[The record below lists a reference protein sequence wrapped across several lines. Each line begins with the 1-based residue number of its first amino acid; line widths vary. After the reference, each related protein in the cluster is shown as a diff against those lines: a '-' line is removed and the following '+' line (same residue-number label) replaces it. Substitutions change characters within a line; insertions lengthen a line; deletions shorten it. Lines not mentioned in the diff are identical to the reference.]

1 MSKQESNK
9 KFQTIGAFYLVFAVI
24 FLIAGMGIFENASFN
39 SIYIFQY
46 FGYTL
51 LIFGGWEG
59 LILIFISIITLFSFK
74 IKKSLIF
81 GIIGCVLIGINF
93 ILIIVDYSMRIA
105 IGYIATFVAPF
116 YITLIAWIILCFING
131 IIYILKSRL
140 EIPISKE
147 EKPVEVV
154 PPEKVPEGMKY
165 CSSCGEKIKK
175 EATYCEF
182 CGSEQ

>member
-9 KFQTIGAFYLVFAVI
+9 KFQTIGAFYLVFAII
-24 FLIAGMGIFENASFN
+24 FLISGIGIFENVFFD
-39 SIYIFQY
+39 SIYAFQY
-46 FGYTL
+46 FGYSL

-59 LILIFISIITLFSFK
+59 LVLIFISIITLFSFK

-93 ILIIVDYSMRIA
+93 IIILVDHSMRIA
-105 IGYIATFVAPF
+105 IGYRASFVAPF
-116 YITLIAWIILCFING
+116 FITFIAWVILCFING
-131 IIYILKSRL
+131 TVYIQKSRL
-140 EIPISKE
+140 EILVPKE
-147 EKPVEVV
+147 EKPVEVT

>member
-9 KFQTIGAFYLVFAVI
+9 KFQTIGVFYLVFAVI
-24 FLIAGMGIFENASFN
+24 FLISGIGIFENAFLD
-39 SIYIFQY
+39 SIYAFQY

-74 IKKSLIF
+74 IKKSLIY
-81 GIIGCVLIGINF
+81 GIVGCVLIGINF
-93 ILIIVDYSMRIA
+93 IIILIDHSMRIA
-105 IGYIATFVAPF
+105 IGYRAFFVAPF

-131 IIYILKSRL
+131 TIYILKTRL

-147 EKPVEVV
+147 EKPVEVT
-154 PPEKVPEGMKY
+154 PPKKVPEGMKY

-175 EATYCEF
+175 QATYCES
-182 CGSEQ
+182 CGAAQ